1 MKKTLSIHLGRQ
13 LFIIEEDAYDRLQQY
28 LQRLE
33 SSLKGEEGVGDI
45 IEDIEMRFAE
55 LLMSYLGET
64 RKVVTIEDVEK
75 GVGSLGEPEEI
86 SEDTPKE
93 EPQAKRSQWYDSKQ
107 RKFYRDTENGMLA
120 GVASGT
126 AAYIGTTLHHF
137 MDCCS
142 QCLYSI

>member
-93 EPQAKRSQWYDSKQ
+93 EPQAKRK
-107 RKFYRDTENGMLA
+107 
-120 GVASGT
+120 
-126 AAYIGTTLHHF
+126 
-137 MDCCS
+137 
-142 QCLYSI
+142 

>member
-33 SSLKGEEGVGDI
+33 NSLKGEEGVGDI

-55 LLMSYLGET
+55 LLMSYLGEN

-75 GVGSLGEPEEI
+75 GVSSLGEPEEI
-86 SEDTPKE
+86 SEDAPKE
-93 EPQAKRSQWYDSKQ
+93 EPQGKRTEWYEPKQ

-120 GVASGT
+120 GVAAGDRKST
-126 AAYIGTTLHHF
+126 RLNSSH
-137 MDCCS
+137 S
-142 QCLYSI
+142 Q